1 MFSMEDSVSDN
12 NQKNSTTPAAST
24 LPKLLVVDD
33 DEAIVK
39 QMRWG
44 LSEEYTVFTAGSRQ
58 AALEIF
64 QREAISVAI
73 LDLGLPPHPRDA
85 IEGLRTIDE
94 LLTRDRTVKIIIIS
108 GNSDRQNALRA
119 LEKGAMDVFAKPV
132 NLDELKMVLQR
143 ACRRAEMEKEQLLE
157 SASKDQSFENMI
169 GSSAAMQNVFG
180 TIGKVAET
188 DLPVLILGESGTGK
202 ELVANAIH
210 NRSPWRNGPFV
221 AINCGAIPETLLESE
236 LFGNEKG
243 AFTGATTHRKG
254 KFEYAQGGT
263 LFLDE
268 IGDLAQPLQVKI
280 LRFLQEKVIERVGGR
295 EPIPVQC
302 RVIAATHRDLDAAVK
317 DHRFREDLYFRLA
330 VIKVTLPP
338 LRQRTNDVIALAE
351 YFIELFSKE
360 LKKTPKKLSES
371 AVAAIRKHTW
381 PGNVRE
387 LQNRIK
393 CALVLADSPFIN
405 PTDLELETPVLVTP
419 RSSSTLREAVQE
431 LEREMVVTK
440 LRENNGNISKTARML
455 GISRPTLY
463 ELIARYGIE
472 YA

>member
-1 MFSMEDSVSDN
+1 V
-12 NQKNSTTPAAST
+12 
-24 LPKLLVVDD
+24 
-33 DEAIVK
+33 
-39 QMRWG
+39 
-44 LSEEYTVFTAGSRQ
+44 
-58 AALEIF
+58 EIF
-64 QREAISVAI
+64 ERERMSIAV

-85 IEGLRTIDE
+85 VEGLRTISE
-94 LLTRDRTVKIIIIS
+94 LIRRDPLVKVIIIS

-119 LEKGAMDVFAKPV
+119 LEKGAVDVFAKPI
-132 NLDELKMVLQR
+132 NLEELKFVLQR
-143 ACRRAEMEKEQLLE
+143 ACRRVEMETERLAENDPLPA
-157 SASKDQSFENMI
+157 ASEPVFENMI
-169 GSSAAMQNVFG
+169 GSSPSMQAVFS

-210 NRSPWRNGPFV
+210 NRSPWRHGPFV

-243 AFTGATTHRKG
+243 AFTGATTHRRG

-295 EPIPVQC
+295 EPISVQC
-302 RVIAATHRDLDAAVK
+302 RVIAATHRDLDAAV
-317 DHRFREDLYFRLA
+317 HEQRFREDLYFRLA
-330 VIKVTLPP
+330 VIRVALPP
-338 LRQRTNDVIALAE
+338 LRQRRDDLIALAE
-351 YFIELFSKE
+351 HFIEAFSRE
-360 LKKTPKKLSES
+360 LKKPPNKLSDA

-393 CALVLADSPFIN
+393 CALVLADSPLIN
-405 PTDLELETPVLVTP
+405 PSDLELDAALSATSRPAG
-419 RSSSTLREAVQE
+419 TLREAIQE
-431 LEREMVVTK
+431 LEREIVVTK

>member
-1 MFSMEDSVSDN
+1 MS
-12 NQKNSTTPAAST
+12 KNSVTNNPSPETQ

-39 QMRWG
+39 QMQWG
-44 LSEEYTVFTAGSRQ
+44 LSDEYTVFTAGSRE
-58 AALEIF
+58 AAVEIF
-64 QREAISVAI
+64 EREQMSVAV

-85 IEGLRTIDE
+85 IEGLRTIEE
-94 LLTRDRTVKIIIIS
+94 LISRSPLVKVIIIS

-119 LEKGAMDVFAKPV
+119 LEKGAVDVFAKPV
-132 NLDELKMVLQR
+132 NLDELKIVLQR
-143 ACRRAEMEKEQLLE
+143 ACRRAEIEKERLAAS
-157 SASKDQSFENMI
+157 SADGRSFENMI
-169 GSSAAMQNVFG
+169 GSSAAMHSVYA

-243 AFTGATTHRKG
+243 AFTGATSHRKG

-317 DHRFREDLYFRLA
+317 DQRFREDLFFRLA
-330 VIKVTLPP
+330 VIKVALPP
-338 LRQRTNDVIALAE
+338 LRQRANDVIALAE
-351 YFIELFSKE
+351 YFIDAFSKE
-360 LKKTPKKLSES
+360 LRKTPKKLSEG
-371 AVAAIRKHTW
+371 AIAAIRKHTW

-405 PTDLELETPVLVTP
+405 ATDLELEAPAVIMP
-419 RSSSTLREAVQE
+419 RSASTLREAVQE